1 MDFKIDAPN
10 REFSQKLIDKI
21 NGLTKPKGSLGRLE
35 EIALRVGLIQQ
46 SLEPKLE
53 NPHNILFAAD
63 HGIER
68 EGVSTSP
75 REVTW
80 QQIFNFLKGGA
91 GINFLCRQ
99 HGFTLRVVD
108 GGVDYIFPKELEIV
122 DRKIAMGTKNYLY
135 EPAMS
140 AEQLFKALEIGAEQV
155 REVNS
160 NGCNVVSFGE
170 MGIANTSASSMYMH
184 YFTGIS
190 LSDCVGAG
198 AGLDNKGIAHKL
210 DVLERAKVCYEEKFK
225 GFLLA
230 EMSGCSAES
239 ACAELASVDSARAE
253 VSANSISLLEKYG
266 IVGEQVNEQTNAQ
279 TNEHANEV
287 LNALE
292 VIAYF
297 GGIEMVMAIGGMI
310 QAAQLNMVILVDGFI
325 MTNCILAASKL
336 SPNVLEYAIFGH
348 LGDEVGHK
356 RVLDAMGVKPLL
368 NLGLRLGEGSGAI
381 CAYPIV
387 DSAVRMINE
396 METFSSAAITKYF

>member
-1 MDFKIDAPN
+1 MNLKIDAPN
-10 REFSQKLIDKI
+10 KEFAQKLIDKI
-21 NGLTKPKGSLGRLE
+21 NGLTKPKGSLGVLE
-35 EIALRVGLIQQ
+35 ELALRVGLIQQ
-46 SLEPKLE
+46 SLEPKLDK
-53 NPHNILFAAD
+53 PHNILFAAD

-68 EGVSTSP
+68 ENVSTSP

-108 GGVDYIFPKELEIV
+108 GGVDYIFPKELDIV

-140 AEQLFKALEIGAEQV
+140 GKELFKALEIGAEQV
-155 REVNS
+155 REVHS

-225 GFLLA
+225 GFL
-230 EMSGCSAES
+230 ENSGVA
-239 ACAELASVDSARAE
+239 
-253 VSANSISLLEKYG
+253 
-266 IVGEQVNEQTNAQ
+266 NEQTQ
-279 TNEHANEV
+279 ESLT
-287 LNALE
+287 ALE
-292 VIAYF
+292 IIAYF

-310 QAAQLNMVILVDGFI
+310 QAAQLKMVILVDGFI

-348 LGDEVGHK
+348 TGDEVGHK
-356 RVLDAMGVKPLL
+356 RVLDVMGVKPLL
-368 NLGLRLGEGSGAI
+368 SLGLRLGEGSGAI
-381 CAYPIV
+381 CAFPIV

-396 METFSSAAITKYF
+396 METFTSAAITKYF

>member
-1 MDFKIDAPN
+1 MNFKIDAPN
-10 REFSQKLIDKI
+10 KEFAQKLIDKI

-35 EIALRVGLIQQ
+35 ELALRIGLIQQ
-46 SLEPKLE
+46 NLEPKLE

-108 GGVDYIFPKELEIV
+108 GGVDYIFPKELDII

-140 AEQLFKALEIGAEQV
+140 GKELFKALEIGAEQV
-155 REVNS
+155 REVHA

-198 AGLDNKGIAHKL
+198 AGLDNKGVAHKL

-225 GFLLA
+225 GFLIA
-230 EMSGCSAES
+230 EMCGCSAES
-239 ACAELASVDSARAE
+239 ASAE
-253 VSANSISLLEKYG
+253 VAANSVALLDKYG
-266 IVGEQVNEQTNAQ
+266 IAGEY
-279 TNEHANEV
+279 ANDV

-292 VIAYF
+292 VISYF

-310 QAAQLNMVILVDGFI
+310 QAAQLNMVVLVDGFI
-325 MTNCILAASKL
+325 MTNCIFAASRL
-336 SPNVLEYAIFGH
+336 SPNVLEYAIFCH
-348 LGDEVGHK
+348 TGDEVGHK

-368 NLGLRLGEGSGAI
+368 SLGLRLGEGSGAI

-396 METFSSAAITKYF
+396 METFTSAAITKYF